1 LVAGYFAD
9 SALIGMQPNSFR
21 RIRHQ
26 APAPRGSVH
35 PAARLKYL
43 QPGVDDGN
51 WWMITLS
58 DLTLLL
64 LGFLVAW
71 YVVSTK
77 PITPQENPGAA
88 AATAQ
93 LPGPRVVPPESV
105 PPDQEWQGV
114 REEMTSF
121 VGTAGLANEVSVEAA
136 QNGVFVTLKD
146 TISFESGKAD
156 LRSQALPV
164 LEKLVTTVLSRPT
177 LSLEIS
183 GHTDDRP
190 IATTIFPSNWELST
204 ARASRVGRYLIERGV
219 PATRIAVQGYAHS
232 KPRLPNS
239 DANNRGANRRVEIRL
254 YHNPDTKTAQPPS
267 SADNRR

>member
-1 LVAGYFAD
+1 
-9 SALIGMQPNSFR
+9 MQPNSFS
-21 RIRHQ
+21 RIRQQ

-35 PAARLKYL
+35 TPARLKYL
-43 QPGVDDGN
+43 QAGGDDAN

-77 PITPQENPGAA
+77 PIAPQEKPGAA
-88 AATAQ
+88 ATTAQ
-93 LPGPRVVPPESV
+93 PPGPRVVSPESGA
-105 PPDQEWQGV
+105 PGQDWQAV
-114 REEMTSF
+114 RDDMISF
-121 VGTAGLANEVSVEAA
+121 VEAARLAKDVSVEAA
-136 QNGVFVTLKD
+136 QNEIFVSLKD

-164 LEKLVTTVLSRPT
+164 LEKLVAMVLSRPN

-190 IATTIFPSNWELST
+190 IATTKFPTNWELST

-219 PATRIAVQGYAHS
+219 PAWRIAVQGYANHR
-232 KPRLPNS
+232 PRLPN
-239 DANNRGANRRVEIRL
+239 ANAGSRRDNRRVEIRL
-254 YHNPDTKTAQPPS
+254 YYNTDTKTLQPPS
-267 SADNRR
+267 GADDRP

>member
-1 LVAGYFAD
+1 MVTGYFAD
-9 SALIGMQPNSFR
+9 AALIGMPPNSFR

-35 PAARLKYL
+35 PPARLKYL
-43 QPGVDDGN
+43 QPGGDDAN

-77 PITPQENPGAA
+77 PVAPLEKPGAA
-88 AATAQ
+88 ATTAQ
-93 LPGPRVVPPESV
+93 LRGPRVVSPESV

-114 REEMTSF
+114 RDEMTSF
-121 VGTAGLANEVSVEAA
+121 VGAAGLVNEVSVEAL
-136 QNGVFVTLKD
+136 QNEVFVTLKD

-164 LEKLVTTVLSRPT
+164 LEKLVAMVLSRPSV
-177 LSLEIS
+177 SLEIS

-190 IATTIFPSNWELST
+190 IATTIFPSNWELSA

-219 PATRIAVQGYAHS
+219 APRRIAVQGYANHR
-232 KPRLPNS
+232 PRLPNS
-239 DANNRGANRRVEIRL
+239 EAGSRSGNRRVEIRL
-254 YHNPDTKTAQPPS
+254 YYNPDAKTAQPPS

>member
-1 LVAGYFAD
+1 MVAGYFAD
-9 SALIGMQPNSFR
+9 AALIGMQPNSLR

-26 APAPRGSVH
+26 APAPRGTVH
-35 PAARLKYL
+35 SAARLKYL
-43 QPGVDDGN
+43 QPGGDDAN

-71 YVVSTK
+71 YVISTK
-77 PITPQENPGAA
+77 PIAPQEKPGAA
-88 AATAQ
+88 ATTAQ
-93 LPGPRVVPPESV
+93 LPEPRVVSPESV
-105 PPDQEWQGV
+105 PPGKEWQGV
-114 REEMTSF
+114 RDEMTSF
-121 VGTAGLANEVSVEAA
+121 IGAAGLANEVSVEAA
-136 QNGVFVTLKD
+136 QNELFVSLKD

-164 LEKLVTTVLSRPT
+164 LEKLVAMVLSRPN

-190 IATTIFPSNWELST
+190 IATTIFPTNWELSA

-219 PATRIAVQGYAHS
+219 PPSRIAVQGYANHR
-232 KPRLPNS
+232 PRLPNS
-239 DANNRGANRRVEIRL
+239 SAGNRRGNRRVEIRL
-254 YHNPDTKTAQPPS
+254 YYNTDTKTAQPPS
-267 SADNRR
+267 GADDRP